1 MASSSSAASDWLK
14 QDERRML
21 HAVYR
26 VGDMDATVKYY
37 TDLFGMK
44 LLRFRDIPDEKCVSG
59 VFLGVEGGGR
69 RDAHSTPPAFL
80 TRPHTHLTKRYSNAF
95 LGYGPEDTH
104 FALELT

>member
-59 VFLGVEGGGR
+59 VFLGVEGGGGVATLTAR
-69 RDAHSTPPAFL
+69 RPPFSHA
-80 TRPHTHLTKRYSNAF
+80 HTHT
-95 LGYGPEDTH
+95 
-104 FALELT
+104 

>member
-59 VFLGVEGGGR
+59 VFLGVEGGGASR
-69 RDAHSTPPAFL
+69 RSQHAARHSHTPTHTPNQKVL
-80 TRPHTHLTKRYSNAF
+80 QRLPRLRP
-95 LGYGPEDTH
+95 
-104 FALELT
+104 